1 MQQDQQNML
10 TTHLLL
16 QELIHQ
22 SGKNQSMRALGYPN
36 VSMFSPEI
44 ANSYPLTR
52 PPLTTFQLPNIIPTP
67 SGQENNNFGSFQ
79 KYQPTQSQQQPQQS
93 TQKFT
98 QASQQTVIAAPS
110 VPIHK
115 KRVLTPGQEVHFKR
129 EFSNEIQ
136 CKQSLHRPKMREFV
150 KKFSTPDC
158 TFTWQQL
165 ERLLKRKREQT
176 RRKHNKVS
184 DAPAKETTP
193 KTASSK
199 ERSEEPVAQQLVDLK
214 EKRTSVGV
222 PTLPAALPARE
233 VAPILLGLQSFSS
246 KNYNVPL
253 TLPKL
258 PNNGFNE
265 VKGAFQVGEEGKHAL
280 EQLRALAQLATNEL
294 KPEMCTPKFPKC
306 SPRRFDI
313 FNLVNTSGRDSPT
326 IAV

>member
-1 MQQDQQNML
+1 MQQDQNNML
-10 TTHLLL
+10 ATHLLL
-16 QELIHQ
+16 QELLNQ
-22 SGKNQSMRALGYPN
+22 SGQKTTGLLGGYPN
-36 VSMFSPEI
+36 VPMYAPEI
-44 ANSYPLTR
+44 TAASYPLTR
-52 PPLTTFQLPNIIPTP
+52 PLTTFQLPSLIPTA
-67 SGQENNNFGSFQ
+67 SSSSSNTQEHSSNNSPNYTSFQ
-79 KYQPTQSQQQPQQS
+79 KYQPPTQSQTP
-93 TQKFT
+93 KFT
-98 QASQQTVIAAPS
+98 QASQQTIIAAPS

-115 KRVLTPGQEVHFKR
+115 KRVLTPSQEVQFKR
-129 EFSNEIQ
+129 EFALEIQ

-150 KKFSTPDC
+150 KKYSTPDC

-176 RRKHNKVS
+176 RRKNQ
-184 DAPAKETTP
+184 KEVQVKPLETP
-193 KTASSK
+193 KSK
-199 ERSEEPVAQQLVDLK
+199 EVKHEELAQQLVDL
-214 EKRTSVGV
+214 RR
-222 PTLPAALPARE
+222 PALPSLPSAVQARDA
-233 VAPILLGLQSFSS
+233 APLLLSFS
-246 KNYNVPL
+246 KNPHTPI

-258 PNNGFNE
+258 PNASLNE